1 MPILVV
7 MFVGYVVWY
16 FIDWALHPDW
26 SYRRVVEVGLI
37 ILGILFIYLI
47 GKDGKEAYPQLDE
60 PNDVSPAD
68 RVRKI
73 RKDSDDQAEHRLN
86 Q

>member
-1 MPILVV
+1 MPIRVLIFAV
-7 MFVGYVVWY
+7 FVVWY

-37 ILGILFIYLI
+37 ILGILFVYLI
-47 GKDGKEAYPQLDE
+47 GRDGKEAYPQPDE
-60 PNDVSPAD
+60 PNDISPAD

-73 RKDSDDQAEHRLN
+73 HKDSNNRAGDRLN